1 MQLSIYSCSTN
12 IESKLGKLAQKNAAV
27 LQTEIDWYK
36 CAYLISDVYS
46 PVKVAC
52 PLLFSQI
59 AKAKVAF
66 CVLYPDISTS
76 GDDKT

>member
-1 MQLSIYSCSTN
+1 MQQSY
-12 IESKLGKLAQKNAAV
+12 KLKLTRN
-27 LQTEIDWYK
+27 
-36 CAYLISDVYS
+36 YLISDVYS

-52 PLLFSQI
+52 PMLFSQI